1 MGETKKNARNLARLR
16 ELGAE
21 LQHARQEAGLTLR
34 GLTEKAGIS
43 AHSRISEAENGKR
56 LLTLDELERI
66 LDALEIHDA
75 GERERI
81 LGHARMA
88 IEEPGQLNA
97 GTTAGID
104 ATLAQLI
111 EHERAASRIT
121 DASPLMIPGLL
132 QTSDYARAIMGEV
145 SDSEM
150 RVALRSGRRDILTR
164 GRNPVQLVA
173 LIDSEALIRP
183 VAAPDVM
190 ADQLRHVLRMAD
202 MPNVTVQVV
211 SSAVPGYHPML
222 AGPFE
227 LIEFLKARPI
237 VLLDHHRSSAFLW
250 AEDDVAEF
258 VEAAEQIKRV
268 AMSPEISTKLITE
281 IVTGMETT
289 S

>member
-1 MGETKKNARNLARLR
+1 
-16 ELGAE
+16 
-21 LQHARQEAGLTLR
+21 
-34 GLTEKAGIS
+34 
-43 AHSRISEAENGKR
+43 
-56 LLTLDELERI
+56 
-66 LDALEIHDA
+66 
-75 GERERI
+75 
-81 LGHARMA
+81 
-88 IEEPGQLNA
+88 
-97 GTTAGID
+97 
-104 ATLAQLI
+104 
-111 EHERAASRIT
+111 
-121 DASPLMIPGLL
+121 MIPGLL

-164 GRNPVQLVA
+164 GRNPAHLVA

-190 ADQLRHVLRMAD
+190 ADQLRHILHMAD
-202 MPNVTVQVV
+202 APNVTVQVV
-211 SSAVPGYHPML
+211 SSAVRGYHPML

-227 LIEFLKARPI
+227 LIEFLKAKPI

-250 AEDDVAEF
+250 AENDVAEF
-258 VEAAEQIKRV
+258 VQAAEQIKKL